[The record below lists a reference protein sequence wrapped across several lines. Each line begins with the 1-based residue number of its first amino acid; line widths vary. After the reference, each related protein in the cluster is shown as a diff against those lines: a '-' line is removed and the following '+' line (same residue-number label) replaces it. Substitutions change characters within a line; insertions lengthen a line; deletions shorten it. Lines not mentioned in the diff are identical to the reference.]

1 MLWNRILGESGKL
14 PLKFKTSYVQGNF
27 SRLHTNQRKW
37 YLWELIHY
45 SESTVSRRSSWI
57 LDTQNGSVTYKDAA
71 EWNDSVPT
79 NQPQNSSGHQIQ
91 NNVSPYII
99 EQMENVP
106 NTDKNLTKLN
116 TLSYGLKSKGII
128 IGLMVVGA
136 NRKHSIKGCQPFGH
150 QTATFIYALKVFSLY
165 NLTHKKKWILC
176 WMNGHGF
183 WVMLTFS
190 FCHGYLNSIPQLW
203 WFILCR
209 YGWDFR
215 IFAFPSSTP
224 VS

>member
-1 MLWNRILGESGKL
+1 MVPFIPRAWGDSYSFQVFIKNVHGKASLFWINATILFMLWNRILGESGKL
-14 PLKFKTSYVQGNF
+14 PLRFKTSYVQGNF
-27 SRLHTNQRKW
+27 SRLHTNQRKCH
-37 YLWELIHY
+37 LWELIHY

-57 LDTQNGSVTYKDAA
+57 LDTQNGSVTYKGAA
-71 EWNDSVPT
+71 EGKDSLPT

-136 NRKHSIKGCQPFGH
+136 NLKHSIKGC
-150 QTATFIYALKVFSLY
+150 
-165 NLTHKKKWILC
+165 
-176 WMNGHGF
+176 
-183 WVMLTFS
+183 
-190 FCHGYLNSIPQLW
+190 
-203 WFILCR
+203 
-209 YGWDFR
+209 
-215 IFAFPSSTP
+215 
-224 VS
+224 